1 MSYSSSPESSP
12 GDVSLPP
19 QATVLASEQLGSP
32 VSAQA
37 APLCLDSEGAPE
49 ALNPAVWEQI
59 SLITSRV
66 LCVCHALSQGV
77 CGTGVPLAQP
87 WNGREKEGGGRGE
100 LERRIWLLGEN
111 KVVCPSANFKI
122 L

>member
-1 MSYSSSPESSP
+1 MSHSSSPESSP

-19 QATVLASEQLGSP
+19 QATVLASEQLESP

-66 LCVCHALSQGV
+66 LCMCHALSQGV

-87 WNGREKEGGGRGE
+87 WNGREKEGGGRGSWRE
-100 LERRIWLLGEN
+100 EFGCLERT
-111 KVVCPSANFKI
+111 K
-122 L
+122 